1 MRNSPFSYTEK
12 CCLDKNMVGKWYGLV
27 FGGGINCSI
36 LTSHPTYLNLPP
48 FSRLVFCILQKNSFR
63 YWKMALSVRESHL
76 SPTAFAYFWNGW
88 HFSGTPTR
96 ASLWETITSTSK
108 QDWAATSLGEGN
120 GVSCGQLAWKNME
133 TCSKGMVKRNRTSLR
148 WLHAWPEN
156 SGLLRG
162 VILTHLSVLVL
173 TSSVTVLETFHT
185 NRNSRE
191 NICSHMS
198 QCQGMKQPPK
208 LLREASAG
216 KTELWRSRQHILKVA
231 TVYLEKNHLL
241 TFRARVSPSIKQLHT
256 YTSTRGSSKQRALA
270 GGRYQESS

>member
-76 SPTAFAYFWNGW
+76 SPTAICLLLKWLTLLRNSHTGFTLRNHYQYLQTGLSGYFLRW
-88 HFSGTPTR
+88 R
-96 ASLWETITSTSK
+96 ERC
-108 QDWAATSLGEGN
+108 E
-120 GVSCGQLAWKNME
+120 LAWKNME